1 MMNNRILAVIVLL
14 SIFVARTHAR
24 GEDQSISVGPK
35 VIQQSQASVSGE
47 LESKLTDFKAQT
59 VMEGSDVNLKCD
71 SLKIQWNELIYI
83 IWNISLQSKKCWLG
97 IESSIQNSTCNDG
110 KKLLNSSDGIYLFIP
125 KISKEDEGSY
135 LCDVSYRGGSYGQK
149 VNLSVHHFISRVEVN
164 KGQKVAVCQAK
175 YEQSKPTLQ
184 WEPALNFSSN
194 ISYLS
199 NSDTSFIVEN
209 RVYLPDNV
217 TISNLTCVAIY
228 PPRAAQQNLTNA
240 EIITIAVC
248 SVCFTLLVFVAV
260 VHILHKKLNNLSA
273 LKTMCCKSKISTP
286 AEEKPPQQPDVEE
299 VEPYA
304 SYIQRVNS
312 IYNSSA
318 ELFNA

>member
-1 MMNNRILAVIVLL
+1 MMNNRMLVAIVFL
-14 SIFVARTHAR
+14 SFFVTRTHTR
-24 GEDQSISVGPK
+24 
-35 VIQQSQASVSGE
+35 
-47 LESKLTDFKAQT
+47 DFRAQT
-59 VMEGSDVNLKCD
+59 FIEGSDVILKCD
-71 SLKIQWNELIYI
+71 SPKVNWNEIIYI

-110 KKLLNSSDGIYLFIP
+110 KKLFNSSDGIYLLIP

-135 LCDVSYRGGSYGQK
+135 LCDLSYKGGGYGQM
-149 VNLSVHHFISRVEVN
+149 VNLSVHHFTNWLEVIN
-164 KGQKVAVCQAK
+164 GQRVAVCQAK

-194 ISYLS
+194 IS
-199 NSDTSFIVEN
+199 NTRNGDMSFIVEN
-209 RVYLPDNV
+209 RVYLPDNF
-217 TISNLTCVAIY
+217 TISNLTCVVTY
-228 PPRAAQQNLTNA
+228 PPSLAQRNLTNL
-240 EIITIAVC
+240 ETITIAVC
-248 SVCFTLLVFVAV
+248 SICFILVFVAV

-286 AEEKPPQQPDVEE
+286 AEEKPPQPPDVEE
-299 VEPYA
+299 LEPYA

>member
-1 MMNNRILAVIVLL
+1 MMNNRMLAAIVFL
-14 SIFVARTHAR
+14 SIFVARTHTR
-24 GEDQSISVGPK
+24 GGDQTIFVGPNL
-35 VIQQSQASVSGE
+35 IQQSQASMSDE

-59 VMEGSDVNLKCD
+59 FIEGSDVILKCD
-71 SLKIQWNELIYI
+71 SPKVKWNELLYI

-97 IESSIQNSTCNDG
+97 IDSSIQNSTCNDG
-110 KKLLNSSDGIYLFIP
+110 KKLLNSSDGISLFIP

-135 LCDVSYRGGSYGQK
+135 LCDLSYKGGGYGQK
-149 VNLSVHHFISRVEVN
+149 VNLSVHHFTSWLEVINGQRV
-164 KGQKVAVCQAK
+164 AICQAK

-184 WEPALNFSSN
+184 WKPALNFSSN
-194 ISYLS
+194 IS
-199 NSDTSFIVEN
+199 NARNGDMSFIVEN

-217 TISNLTCVAIY
+217 TISNLTCVATY
-228 PPRAAQQNLTNA
+228 PPKAAQQITNL

-248 SVCFTLLVFVAV
+248 SICFILVSVAV
-260 VHILHKKLNNLSA
+260 VHILHRKLNNLSA
-273 LKTMCCKSKISTP
+273 LKTMCCQSKISTP
-286 AEEKPPQQPDVEE
+286 AEEKPPQPPDVEE